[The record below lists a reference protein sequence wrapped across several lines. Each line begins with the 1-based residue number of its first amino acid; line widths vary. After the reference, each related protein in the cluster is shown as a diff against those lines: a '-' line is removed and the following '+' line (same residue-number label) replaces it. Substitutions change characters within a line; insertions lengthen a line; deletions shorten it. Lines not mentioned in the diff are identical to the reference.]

1 MPPPNSPA
9 PPKSTPYSRFIPRE
23 ELRSFEAWT
32 PGALSA
38 DAGAP
43 PGPSLGRRASDK
55 NPNDPAAQLRAAR
68 QAGYQDGY
76 RDGLVA
82 LDGFKQSFA
91 QATTAQVGLLLSA
104 IGDQLDALQHE
115 MAGALA
121 DAATRL
127 AEQIV
132 RSELNTRP
140 ELVADVARQ
149 ALDALMLSARHIT
162 LRVHPDDQPLV
173 AQGAH
178 DVLAARGARLIA
190 DPTVQRGGCSI
201 DSDIGHVDATIES
214 RWRRSVAAL
223 GSQRAWS
230 DTAVPPEAAAGS
242 GDEAAASAD
251 ADVLPASVQ
260 ATPADAPTHQ
270 TFDASPDASLA
281 GPDNMGQGL
290 APDPGAPPPL
300 VDPNAP

>member
-1 MPPPNSPA
+1 VPPPSSPA
-9 PPKSTPYSRFIPRE
+9 PPKSTPYARFIPRE
-23 ELRSFEAWT
+23 ELSTFEAWT
-32 PGALSA
+32 PGALSR
-38 DAGAP
+38 DANAP
-43 PGPSLGRRASDK
+43 PSPGHGRRASDK
-55 NPNDPAAQLRAAR
+55 GQDDSAAQLRAAR

-91 QATTAQVGLLLSA
+91 QATTAQVGQLLGSV
-104 IGDQLDALQHE
+104 GTQLDALQQQ
-115 MAGALA
+115 MASAIA

-132 RSELNTRP
+132 RSELSTRP
-140 ELVADVARQ
+140 ELVADVASQ

-190 DPTVQRGGCSI
+190 DPAVQRGGCI
-201 DSDIGHVDATIES
+201 VDSDIAHIDASLES

-223 GSQRAWS
+223 GSQRAWDDAPS
-230 DTAVPPEAAAGS
+230 PAAISTTAAPSAPETAVEPSATDLAAEPLPTSAAPAPTAEAPSDAGLGGAAAN
-242 GDEAAASAD
+242 
-251 ADVLPASVQ
+251 P
-260 ATPADAPTHQ
+260 
-270 TFDASPDASLA
+270 
-281 GPDNMGQGL
+281 GL
-290 APDPGAPPPL
+290 SEPP